1 MSEPESEAP
10 ATYEGQV
17 WDAPNQQAVRDDQS
31 APWDE
36 GSGGTPGPS
45 AEELAEQQLA
55 AQEESATQS
64 EADLDSMTKDQLLSY
79 AQSKGISPANAS
91 MTKDEI
97 RASIEDAEG

>member
-1 MSEPESEAP
+1 MSEPEP

-45 AEELAEQQLA
+45 AEELAERQQA
-55 AQEESATQS
+55 APAAEEQP
-64 EADLDSMTKDQLLSY
+64 DLDSMTKDQLLSY